1 MAILKTNEMK
11 GLYPTPIVDG
21 MGEIV
26 EVLIKWDT
34 TVTADGAFASGDIL
48 QLMQLPA
55 NTVLVGLDVIPSAT
69 FGTTTFDVGI
79 ATSSTAS
86 TIATSL
92 SSGVLTAERSATRKA
107 LIGVAPKAAPTV
119 DENIIAVLAGVA
131 NAAANQQIYFAIKY
145 RAVRYGL

>member
-26 EVLIKWDT
+26 EVTIKWDT
-34 TVTADGAFASGDIL
+34 TLTADGAFASGDIL
-48 QLMQLPA
+48 QIMQLPA
-55 NTVLVGLDVIPSAT
+55 NTVLVGLDVVPSAT

-79 ATSSTAS
+79 ATSSSAS

-92 SSGVLTAERSATRKA
+92 TSGVLTAERSATRRN
-107 LIGVAPKAAPTV
+107 LLNVVPKAAPTA
-119 DENIIAVLAGVA
+119 DENIIAALAGVA
-131 NAAANQQIYFAIKY
+131 NAAANQQIYFIVRY